1 LAKPCKVSALAVL
14 LGAPKNLELA
24 RVPAIERSI
33 SKQFGDSAMAK
44 KAAKKA
50 SGVVYSVHPGVA
62 YVQAVIDN
70 MPEKTGRSLD
80 EWIALVEESGP
91 AGEKERIAWLK
102 SQHRL
107 GATTAGLIVECASGL
122 GRENTDGAAYL
133 EAAARYVEEMY
144 EGGKAGL
151 RLIHDALVEMVVS
164 LGKDVKI
171 SPCRTIVPFYR
182 NHVFAQIKPATRTRV
197 DFGLALKG
205 VTKKI
210 PKRLIDTGGLKKGD
224 RITHRFPIES
234 PEEIDDQVREWAKI
248 AYDLDG

>member
-1 LAKPCKVSALAVL
+1 
-14 LGAPKNLELA
+14 
-24 RVPAIERSI
+24 
-33 SKQFGDSAMAK
+33 MAK

-50 SGVVYSVHPGVA
+50 GRVVYSVHPA
-62 YVQAVIDN
+62 IAHVQAVIDN

-80 EWIALVEESGP
+80 EWVAMVEKGGP

-102 SQHRL
+102 GVHQL
-107 GATTAGLIVECASGL
+107 GATNAGIIAEVAAGKGGEY
-122 GRENTDGAAYL
+122 TDRAAYL
-133 EAAARYVEEMY
+133 DAAAQYVEAMY
-144 EGGKAGL
+144 HGAKAGL
-151 RLIHDALVEMVVS
+151 RPIHDALVDLVVS

-171 SPCRTIVPFYR
+171 CPCSTIVPFYR
-182 NHVFAQIKPATRTRV
+182 NHVFAQTRPATRTRV

-224 RITHRFPIES
+224 RITHRFPLES
-234 PEEIDDQVREWAKI
+234 PDEIDDQVREWCKI

>member
-1 LAKPCKVSALAVL
+1 
-14 LGAPKNLELA
+14 
-24 RVPAIERSI
+24 
-33 SKQFGDSAMAK
+33 MAK
-44 KAAKKA
+44 KAAKTA
-50 SGVVYSVHPGVA
+50 RGVVYSVHPGVA

-70 MPEKTGRSLD
+70 MPQKTGRSLE
-80 EWIALVEESGP
+80 EWIALVEKSGP

-102 SQHRL
+102 GQHKL
-107 GATTAGLIVECASGL
+107 GATTAGLIAECAHGL

-144 EGGKAGL
+144 EGAKAGL
-151 RLIHDALVEMVVS
+151 RPIHDALVELVMS
-164 LGKDVKI
+164 TGKDVKI
-171 SPCRTIVPFYR
+171 CPCTTIVPFYR

-210 PKRLIDTGGLKKGD
+210 PKGLIDTGGLKKGD
-224 RITHRFPIES
+224 RITHRFPLES
-234 PEEIDDQVREWAKI
+234 PAEIDDQVREWVKT